1 MRRKPW
7 QIWLVFCICL
17 TVVTAVMVWLSVGMV
32 RLEALRENDRIET
45 EVARREAVLQER
57 ISAALYRMDLLLIP
71 LVSEESARP
80 HQHYRTVYFPVGAG
94 ADGKSNQALKQKSTS
109 KQSIQANDQSAI
121 STSVAEVSP
130 LYEVSPE
137 LVKLH
142 FEVLPDEEFVSPQVP
157 SSLSGLSPALAAHL
171 GQLDADVIRQ
181 REQSLLAVKSISN
194 YEKLSAI
201 CQPVKNSVVSLEV
214 FDNGFAYQSNGYQVP
229 QIARAVERY
238 NSVQQFSFE
247 KLISKGSKGGR
258 GSIGGKGSKGG
269 RGRNKLE
276 AQQEANASRA
286 ASDLNNRSNLNA
298 NIANSQALAYGNFA
312 NNDFA
317 VTKSTKAI
325 DVIYGVMQPVWI
337 QGELLLVRPL
347 KESGVTRYQ
356 CCWLNWERI
365 QDALRAEGNDLLP
378 MEEVQFEPV
387 EDEDSVSLGMALTTL
402 PVQLSMDREK
412 LRAGFSLESD
422 PALSGSL
429 SAGTIL
435 SLAWIGFL
443 LSAGVAAVLLQQ
455 VMGLSERRANFVS
468 AVTHELRTP
477 LTTFRMYSEMLAGGM
492 VPPDKQEQYVGTLQ
506 RQANRLSHL
515 VENVLQFAKLENSP
529 DQSSVQAVQVG
540 AMLDRFVDRLE
551 SRVGEEGFEFA
562 LRVPDEVGQLEVR
575 TQPVMVEQV
584 LFNLVDNACKYG
596 KPSTTGKV
604 ELRLRCDAGWLRMEV
619 SDGGPGVDVDERRR
633 VFKPFHKT
641 DLEAANSEPG
651 VGLGLALCKR
661 MAVSLGG
668 KLTYRENE
676 AGGATFE
683 LSLPG

>member
-7 QIWLVFCICL
+7 QIWLVFCVCL

-32 RLEALRENDRIET
+32 RLEALRENDRTET
-45 EVARREAVLQER
+45 EIARREAVLQER

-80 HQHYRTVYFPVGAG
+80 HQHYQTVYFSRTEADKKSSRLPTRSATTKQAQVAG
-94 ADGKSNQALKQKSTS
+94 
-109 KQSIQANDQSAI
+109 
-121 STSVAEVSP
+121 TSVAEVSP
-130 LYEVSPE
+130 LYEASPD

-142 FEVLPDEEFVSPQVP
+142 FEVLPDGQFVCPQVP
-157 SSLSGLSPALAAHL
+157 SALAGLRPELAAYL
-171 GQLDADVIRQ
+171 GQLDAEVVQQ
-181 REQSLLAVKSISN
+181 REQALLTMKSISN
-194 YEKLSAI
+194 YEQLSMT
-201 CQPVKNSVVSLEV
+201 CQPIENSVVSLEV
-214 FDNGFAYQSNGYQVP
+214 FDNGFAYQNNGYQVP
-229 QIARAVERY
+229 QIDRMVERY
-238 NSVQQFSFE
+238 NNDLQAE
-247 KLISKGSKGGR
+247 AGKIIAK
-258 GSIGGKGSKGG
+258 GGKG
-269 RGRNKLE
+269 RNKIE
-276 AQQEANASRA
+276 AQQEANQSRA
-286 ASDLNNRSNLNA
+286 ASDLNNRKNLNEI
-298 NIANSQALAYGNFA
+298 IARGQQALAYGNFS
-312 NNDFA
+312 NVTP
-317 VTKSTKAI
+317 VTKSPKAI
-325 DVIYGVMQPVWI
+325 KVIYGVMQPVWI

-365 QDALRAEGNDLLP
+365 QDSLRAEGNDLLP
-378 MEEVQFEPV
+378 MEEVQFAPV
-387 EDEDSVSLGMALTTL
+387 EDEDPVSLGMALTTL

-422 PALSGSL
+422 SSLAGRLSS
-429 SAGTIL
+429 GTIL
-435 SLAWIGFL
+435 SLAWLGFL

-455 VMGLSERRANFVS
+455 VMSLSERRANFVS

-492 VPPDKQEQYVGTLQ
+492 VPSDKQEQYVGTLQ
-506 RQANRLSHL
+506 KQANRLSHL

-529 DQSSVQAVQVG
+529 DQGSVQAVQVG
-540 AMLDRFVDRLE
+540 RMLDRFVDRLE

-562 LRVPDEVGQLEVR
+562 LHVPEDVSQLEVR
-575 TQPVMVEQV
+575 TQPAMVEQV

-596 KPSTTGKV
+596 KPSATGRV
-604 ELRLRCDAGWLRMEV
+604 DLHLYCDADRLRMAV
-619 SDGGPGVDVDERRR
+619 SDGGPGVAANECRRM
-633 VFKPFHKT
+633 FQPFHKS

-668 KLTYRENE
+668 KLAYRENE

-683 LSLPG
+683 LSLPSKRLG

>member
-71 LVSEESARP
+71 LVSGESARP
-80 HQHYRTVYFPVGAG
+80 HQHYQTVYVPNAG
-94 ADGKSNQALKQKSTS
+94 AEGKGSQVLKQGSST
-109 KQSIQANDQSAI
+109 KQIAQLADASM
-121 STSVAEVSP
+121 AEISP

-137 LVKLH
+137 MVKLH
-142 FEVLPDEEFVSPQVP
+142 FEVSPDGQFVSPQVP
-157 SSLSGLSPALAAHL
+157 RFLSDFRPEIATLLPKL
-171 GQLDADVIRQ
+171 GADVIQQ
-181 REQSLLAVKSISN
+181 REQSLVAMESISN
-194 YEKLSAI
+194 YEQLAAI
-201 CQPVKNSVVSLEV
+201 YQPVENEGERLEV
-214 FDNGFAYQSNGYQVP
+214 FDNGFAYRSNNYQVP
-229 QIARAVERY
+229 QIDRAVERY
-238 NSVQQFSFE
+238 NSVKQFSVK
-247 KLISKGSKGGR
+247 KLLSWSKGR
-258 GSIGGKGSKGG
+258 GQ
-269 RGRNKLE
+269 NKLE
-276 AQQEANASRA
+276 AQQEANELRVVT
-286 ASDLNNRSNLNA
+286 DLNNRRNLNE
-298 NIANSQALAYGNFA
+298 NIAQSQQALVLGNSA
-312 NNDFA
+312 SIESL
-317 VTKSTKAI
+317 VTKTQSPKPI
-325 DVIYGVMQPVWI
+325 EVIYGVMQPVWVE
-337 QGELLLVRPL
+337 GELLLVRPL
-347 KESGVTRYQ
+347 KDSGVTRYQ
-356 CCWLNWERI
+356 CCWLDWERI
-365 QDALRAEGNDLLP
+365 QVALRAESNDLLP
-378 MEEVQFEPV
+378 MGQIQFEPV
-387 EDEDSVSLGMALTTL
+387 EDEKPVRLGMALTTL
-402 PVQLSMDREK
+402 PVQLSMDREQ
-412 LRAGFSLESD
+412 LRAGFSLEGD

-435 SLAWIGFL
+435 SLSWIGFL
-443 LSAGVAAVLLQQ
+443 FSACVAAVLLRQ
-455 VMGLSERRANFVS
+455 VMSLSERRANFVS

-492 VPPDKQEQYVGTLQ
+492 VPPDKQEQYVGTLR

-540 AMLDRFVDRLE
+540 SMLDRFVDRLE
-551 SRVGEEGFEFA
+551 SRVGEERFEFA

>member
-7 QIWLVFCICL
+7 QIWLVFCVCL

-32 RLEALRENDRIET
+32 RLEALRENDRTET
-45 EVARREAVLQER
+45 EIARREAVLQER

-80 HQHYRTVYFPVGAG
+80 HQHYQTVYFSRTEADKKSSRLPTRSATTKQAQVAG
-94 ADGKSNQALKQKSTS
+94 
-109 KQSIQANDQSAI
+109 
-121 STSVAEVSP
+121 TSVAEVSP
-130 LYEVSPE
+130 LYEASPD

-142 FEVLPDEEFVSPQVP
+142 FEVLPDGQFVCPQVP
-157 SSLSGLSPALAAHL
+157 SALAGLRPELAAYL
-171 GQLDADVIRQ
+171 GQLDAEVVQQ
-181 REQSLLAVKSISN
+181 REQALLTIKSISN
-194 YEKLSAI
+194 YEQLSMV
-201 CQPVKNSVVSLEV
+201 CQPVDNSIVSLEV
-214 FDNGFAYQSNGYQVP
+214 FDNGFAYQSSNYQVP
-229 QIARAVERY
+229 QINRAVERY
-238 NSVQQFSFE
+238 NNDLQDDAG
-247 KLISKGSKGGR
+247 KLI
-258 GSIGGKGSKGG
+258 IKGG

-276 AQQEANASRA
+276 AQREANQSRL
-286 ASDLNNRSNLNA
+286 ASDLNNRQNLNEV
-298 NIANSQALAYGNFA
+298 IARGQQALANVNFGNVIS
-312 NNDFA
+312 
-317 VTKSTKAI
+317 VTKSPKAI
-325 DVIYGVMQPVWI
+325 KVIYGVMQPVWI

-365 QDALRAEGNDLLP
+365 QDALRAEGSELLP
-378 MEEVQFEPV
+378 MDEVQFAPV
-387 EDEDSVSLGMALTTL
+387 EDEDPVNLGMALTTL

-422 PALSGSL
+422 SSLAGSL
-429 SAGTIL
+429 SSGTIL
-435 SLAWIGFL
+435 SLAWLGFL

-455 VMGLSERRANFVS
+455 VMSLSERRANFVS

-492 VPPDKQEQYVGTLQ
+492 VPSDKQEQYVGTLQ
-506 RQANRLSHL
+506 KQANRLSHL

-529 DQSSVQAVQVG
+529 DQGSVQAVQVG
-540 AMLDRFVDRLE
+540 RMLDRFVDRLE

-562 LRVPDEVGQLEVR
+562 LHVPEDVSQLEVR
-575 TQPVMVEQV
+575 TQPAMVEQV

-596 KPSTTGKV
+596 KPSATGRV
-604 ELRLRCDAGWLRMEV
+604 DLHLYCDADRLRMAV
-619 SDGGPGVDVDERRR
+619 SDGGPGVAANECRRM
-633 VFKPFHKT
+633 FQPFHKS

-668 KLTYRENE
+668 KLAYRENE

-683 LSLPG
+683 LSLPSKRLG

>member
-7 QIWLVFCICL
+7 QIWLVFCVCL

-32 RLEALRENDRIET
+32 RLEALRENDRTET
-45 EVARREAVLQER
+45 EIARREAVLQER

-80 HQHYRTVYFPVGAG
+80 HQHYQTVYFSRTEADKKSSRLPTRSATTKQAQVAG
-94 ADGKSNQALKQKSTS
+94 
-109 KQSIQANDQSAI
+109 
-121 STSVAEVSP
+121 TSVAEVSP
-130 LYEVSPE
+130 LYEASPD

-142 FEVLPDEEFVSPQVP
+142 FEVLPDGQFVCPQVP
-157 SSLSGLSPALAAHL
+157 SALAGLRPELAAYL
-171 GQLDADVIRQ
+171 GQLDAEVVQQ
-181 REQSLLAVKSISN
+181 REQALLTMKSISN
-194 YEKLSAI
+194 YEQLSMT
-201 CQPVKNSVVSLEV
+201 CQPIDNSIVSLEV
-214 FDNGFAYQSNGYQVP
+214 FDNGFAYQSSNYQVP
-229 QIARAVERY
+229 QINRAVERY
-238 NSVQQFSFE
+238 NNDLQDDAG
-247 KLISKGSKGGR
+247 KLI
-258 GSIGGKGSKGG
+258 IKGG

-276 AQQEANASRA
+276 AQREANQSRL
-286 ASDLNNRSNLNA
+286 ASDLNNRQNLNEV
-298 NIANSQALAYGNFA
+298 IARGQQALANVNFGNVIS
-312 NNDFA
+312 
-317 VTKSTKAI
+317 VTKSPKAI
-325 DVIYGVMQPVWI
+325 KVIYGVMQPVWI

-365 QDALRAEGNDLLP
+365 QDALRAEGSELLP
-378 MEEVQFEPV
+378 MDEVQFAPV
-387 EDEDSVSLGMALTTL
+387 EDEDPVNLGMALTTL

-422 PALSGSL
+422 SSLAGSL
-429 SAGTIL
+429 SSGTIL
-435 SLAWIGFL
+435 SLAWLGFL

-455 VMGLSERRANFVS
+455 VMSLSERRANFVS

-492 VPPDKQEQYVGTLQ
+492 VPSDKQEQYVGTLQ
-506 RQANRLSHL
+506 KQANRLSHL

-529 DQSSVQAVQVG
+529 DQGSVQAVQVG
-540 AMLDRFVDRLE
+540 RMLDRFVDRLE

-562 LRVPDEVGQLEVR
+562 LHVPEDVSQLEVR
-575 TQPVMVEQV
+575 TQPAMVEQV

-596 KPSTTGKV
+596 KPSATGRV
-604 ELRLRCDAGWLRMEV
+604 DLHLYCDADRLRMAV
-619 SDGGPGVDVDERRR
+619 SDGGPGVAANECRRM
-633 VFKPFHKT
+633 FQPFHKS

-668 KLTYRENE
+668 KLAYRENE

-683 LSLPG
+683 LSLPSKRLG

>member
-32 RLEALRENDRIET
+32 RLEALRENDRTET
-45 EVARREAVLQER
+45 EVARCEAVLQER
-57 ISAALYRMDLLLIP
+57 ISAVLYRMDLLLIP
-71 LVSEESARP
+71 LVSGESARP
-80 HQHYRTVYFPVGAG
+80 HQHYRAVYIPEAG
-94 ADGKSNQALKQKSTS
+94 SDGQSSQVLKQRPSTKQNS
-109 KQSIQANDQSAI
+109 QSIDS
-121 STSVAEVSP
+121 SVAEISP

-137 LVKLH
+137 MVKLH
-142 FEVLPDEEFVSPQVP
+142 FEVLPDGQFVCPQVP
-157 SSLSGLSPALAAHL
+157 SLLSDFRPEIAALLPKL
-171 GQLDADVIRQ
+171 GADVVRQ
-181 REQSLLAVKSISN
+181 REQSLLAMKSISN
-194 YEKLSAI
+194 YEQLSAI
-201 CQPVKNSVVSLEV
+201 YQPVKNDGVSLEV

-229 QIARAVERY
+229 QIDRAVERY
-238 NSVQQFSFE
+238 NSVKQFSVK
-247 KLISKGSKGGR
+247 KLLSW
-258 GSIGGKGSKGG
+258 GGKS
-269 RGRNKLE
+269 RGKNKLE
-276 AQQEANASRA
+276 AQREENASRVVT
-286 ASDLNNRSNLNA
+286 DLNNRRNLNEI
-298 NIANSQALAYGNFA
+298 IASNQALAYGNLA
-312 NNDFA
+312 NNDLS
-317 VTKSTKAI
+317 VTKSKSPKPI
-325 DVIYGVMQPVWI
+325 EVIYGVMQPVWVE
-337 QGELLLVRPL
+337 GELLLVRPL
-347 KESGVTRYQ
+347 KDSGVTRYQ
-356 CCWLNWERI
+356 CCWLDWERI

-378 MEEVQFEPV
+378 MGQIQFEPV
-387 EDEDSVSLGMALTTL
+387 EDEKPVRLGMALTTL